1 MLNFC
6 SQCGTKVS
14 LRLPAGD
21 DRLRFVC
28 DGCHTIHYLNPKMVV
43 GTIPV
48 MGNTILLCK
57 RAIEPRRDK
66 WTLPAGWLENGE
78 TVTACALRETQEEA
92 WAEVDDLQPYVLANL
107 PFINQVYFFLR
118 ARLLNSDFHA
128 GTESLEV
135 KLFTP
140 DEIPWD
146 NLAFSAVH
154 ETLRFFC
161 EDLKNAEFPFRILDI
176 KPQQKGANDLG

>member
-1 MLNFC
+1 
-6 SQCGTKVS
+6 
-14 LRLPAGD
+14 
-21 DRLRFVC
+21 
-28 DGCHTIHYLNPKMVV
+28 MVI

-48 MGNTILLCK
+48 MGNSILLCR
-57 RAIEPRRDK
+57 RAIEPCRGK

-78 TVTACALRETQEEA
+78 TVTACALRETHEEA

-118 ARLLNSDFHA
+118 ARLLNNAFHA

-146 NLAFSAVH
+146 DLAFSAVH
-154 ETLRFFC
+154 ETLKLYCHDFN
-161 EDLKNAEFPFRILDI
+161 KAEFPFRILDI
-176 KPQQKGANDLG
+176 KPQQKGSSGIG

>member
-1 MLNFC
+1 MNYC
-6 SQCGTKVS
+6 AQCGAKVT
-14 LRLPAGD
+14 LQVPAGD

-28 DGCHTIHYLNPKMVV
+28 DGCHTIHYENPKMVV

-48 MGNTILLCK
+48 MGNAILLCR
-57 RAIEPRRDK
+57 RAIEPRRGL

-78 TVTACALRETQEEA
+78 SVSACALRETQEEA
-92 WAEVDDLQPYVLANL
+92 CAEVDDLQPYVLANL

-118 ARLLNSDFHA
+118 ARLLNADFHA

-140 DEIPWD
+140 EAIPWD
-146 NLAFSAVH
+146 ELAFSSVY
-154 ETLRFFC
+154 ETLRCFC
-161 EDLKNAEFPFRILDI
+161 DDVTKGAFPFRILDI
-176 KPQQKGANDLG
+176 KPQQNRSSNIC

>member
-1 MLNFC
+1 
-6 SQCGTKVS
+6 VS

-43 GTIPV
+43 GTIQV
-48 MGNTILLCK
+48 MGNTILLSR

-92 WAEVDDLQPYVLANL
+92 WVEVDDL
-107 PFINQVYFFLR
+107 
-118 ARLLNSDFHA
+118 
-128 GTESLEV
+128 
-135 KLFTP
+135 
-140 DEIPWD
+140 
-146 NLAFSAVH
+146 
-154 ETLRFFC
+154 
-161 EDLKNAEFPFRILDI
+161 
-176 KPQQKGANDLG
+176 KP

>member
-1 MLNFC
+1 VNFC
-6 SQCGTKVS
+6 AQCGAKVT
-14 LRLPAGD
+14 LQVPAGD
-21 DRLRFVC
+21 YRLRFVC
-28 DGCHTIHYLNPKMVV
+28 DGCHTIHYENPKMVV

-57 RAIEPRRDK
+57 RAIEPRRGQ

-78 TVTACALRETQEEA
+78 TVSACALRETQEEA
-92 WAEVDDLQPYVLANL
+92 WADVDDLQPYVLANL

-118 ARLLNSDFHA
+118 ARLLTTDFHA

-140 DEIPWD
+140 EAIPWD
-146 NLAFSAVH
+146 DLAFSSVY
-154 ETLRFFC
+154 ETLRLFC
-161 EDLKNAEFPFRILDI
+161 DDVTKGAFPFRILDI
-176 KPQQKGANDLG
+176 KPR